1 MHDYCATVSRGKEVV
16 MASTSTWVSAQPA
29 VAVGR
34 AERPPAALRMM
45 DLPVLLTVWMLCV
58 LTDWSTPAKVLVN
71 VLAVGLLCLKEL
83 AVHRYLLNHR
93 PQPAHSQAALQR
105 VPEPAYQD

>member
-1 MHDYCATVSRGKEVV
+1 MDDNCATVSRGKEVV
-16 MASTSTWVSAQPA
+16 MASTGTWFSAQPA
-29 VAVGR
+29 AAVRR

-58 LTDWSTPAKVLVN
+58 LTDWSTPTKVLLN
-71 VLAVGLLCLKEL
+71 VMAVALLCLKEL
-83 AVHRYLLNHR
+83 AAHRYALSHR
-93 PQPAHSQAALQR
+93 PQAARRQVPLRR